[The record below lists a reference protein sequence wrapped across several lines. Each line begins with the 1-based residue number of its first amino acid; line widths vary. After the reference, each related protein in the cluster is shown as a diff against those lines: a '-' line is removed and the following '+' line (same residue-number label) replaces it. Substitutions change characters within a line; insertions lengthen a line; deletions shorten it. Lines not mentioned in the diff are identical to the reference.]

1 MTFQRIRR
9 ALALPMAVVLFLEVG
24 PLPLAHAAIVSTEQV
39 IREDAAIEDR
49 ARVMNFLAREDVRR
63 EMEALGV
70 DPEEAAARTKAL
82 SDGEIARIANTL
94 DEAAAGQNSVAV
106 IVGAIL
112 LVFIVLLVTDLLC
125 LTKVFPF
132 TRCPAKK

>member
-1 MTFQRIRR
+1 MTFQRICR
-9 ALALPMAVVLFLEVG
+9 ALALPMALLLFLEVG

-39 IREDAAIEDR
+39 IREDAATEDR

-82 SDGEIARIANTL
+82 SDEEIARIANTL

-112 LVFIVLLVTDLLC
+112 LVFIILLITDLLC
-125 LTKVFPF
+125 WTKVFPF
-132 TRCPAKK
+132 TRCAGKK